1 MEIENNY
8 KIYLLWLFL
17 LLVAIVASWQMWV
30 AMAKKRIDKIMR
42 TAKFINPTEKF
53 RITSQFGQRTA
64 PVAGA
69 STNHN
74 GIDIATPIGTPVV
87 APADG
92 TVTLVNNVP
101 NMGGKQIVITHNDG
115 YKTGYAHLSEQ
126 LVSVGQNVKQG
137 QLIAKTGN
145 TGIGTGPHLHF
156 TLTYNGVKIDPL
168 KYFYK

>member
-1 MEIENNY
+1 MKNNY

-17 LLVAIVASWQMWV
+17 LLVAVVASWQMWV
-30 AMAKKRIDKIMR
+30 LTAKKTLDKIMS
-42 TAKFINPTEKF
+42 KGQFINPTDKF

-64 PVAGA
+64 PTTGA

-74 GIDIATPIGTPVV
+74 GIDIATPHGTPVV

-92 TVTLVNNVP
+92 EVLVVNETAQ
-101 NMGGKQIVITHNDG
+101 GGKQIIIIHNDG

-126 LVSVGQNVKQG
+126 LVTVGQNVKQG

-145 TGIGTGPHLHF
+145 TGIGTGAHLHF
-156 TLTYNGVKIDPL
+156 TLSYNGVKIDPL